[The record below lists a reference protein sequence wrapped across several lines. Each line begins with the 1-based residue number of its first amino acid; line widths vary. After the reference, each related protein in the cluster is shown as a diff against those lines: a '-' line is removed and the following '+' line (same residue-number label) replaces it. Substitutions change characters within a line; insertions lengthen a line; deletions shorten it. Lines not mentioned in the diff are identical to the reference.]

1 MVCTFSSRGFDN
13 SQHHTAY
20 IVAYRTTS
28 TMASSISQIKS
39 GLILVLF
46 MACNSLPDPLMK
58 EKDMEFGI
66 IPGDE
71 TTIVKPPHSHPWV
84 VGLVDHRHGRI
95 KCGGTLLK
103 GVRRD
108 YVLTAAHCVDPTYP
122 NGFKVSHVIVGEHDQ
137 KNPYDG
143 QQFVA
148 VKNVKYHPKWRK
160 MGTTDYD
167 LAIIKLYSTISN
179 PGARAINLPRVND
192 KFSKYIVDGWG
203 STGFG
208 KGSDVLRTVD
218 LDDIKSTDP
227 WASKCRHLSIFRFDI
242 HICGENLKNIERGT
256 CGGDSG
262 GPWVA
267 RARGMD
273 ILAGV
278 HILGECSNHGV
289 PHAAM
294 RLSQRD
300 IRKWIIKNRS

>member
-1 MVCTFSSRGFDN
+1 
-13 SQHHTAY
+13 
-20 IVAYRTTS
+20 
-28 TMASSISQIKS
+28 MASSISQIKS
-39 GLILVLF
+39 GLILVML
-46 MACNSLPDPLMK
+46 MASNSLPDPLMK

-84 VGLVDHRHGRI
+84 VGLVEHFNGRI
-95 KCGGTLLK
+95 KCGGTLVK
-103 GVRRD
+103 GTHRD
-108 YVLTAAHCVDPTYP
+108 YVLTAAHCVDRLYSG
-122 NGFKVSHVIVGEHDQ
+122 GFRVSHVVVGEHDQ
-137 KNPYDG
+137 TNPYDG
-143 QQFVA
+143 QQLMK
-148 VKNVKYHPKWRK
+148 VKKVELHPKWID
-160 MGTTDYD
+160 GNDNYD
-167 LAIIKLYSTISN
+167 LAIIKLYKQTSN

-192 KFSKYIVDGWG
+192 KFVKYTVDGWG

-208 KGSDVLRTVD
+208 KTSDVLRTVN
-218 LDDIKSTDP
+218 LDDIKSTDL
-227 WASKCRHLSIFRFDI
+227 WASKCRDLGVDFDI
-242 HICGENLKNIERGT
+242 HICGENLKNIKRGT

-278 HILGECSNHGV
+278 HIWGHCSNHEV

-300 IRKWIIKNRS
+300 IRKWIKQNTRS